1 MYAKRRCMGFITGPI
16 IVESSMKRKHWSGME
31 LHYIKKNYG
40 KHTAR
45 EIADMLDKTE
55 TAVFSQAQRLGLK
68 SKLRYQ
74 TI

>member
-1 MYAKRRCMGFITGPI
+1 
-16 IVESSMKRKHWSGME
+16 MKRKHWSGME

-45 EIADMLDKTE
+45 EIADMLGKTE